1 MCLRGQLAQG
11 EAPGGVDS
19 YLLCTGGKWGSERRP
34 LLMAEPVPVKT
45 EHERLK
51 DPPSRP
57 LTPPPLIPLLLSARP
72 WLPVTPAPA

>member
-1 MCLRGQLAQG
+1 
-11 EAPGGVDS
+11 
-19 YLLCTGGKWGSERRP
+19 
-34 LLMAEPVPVKT
+34 MAEPVPVKT

-57 LTPPPLIPLLLSARP
+57 LTPPPLIPLLLSTRP